1 MEPDSL
7 PRPDGA
13 TPRPVAPPPSEW
25 RALSRLRERVE
36 DAAREVERLR
46 TQNAALAA
54 QVADLQAG
62 LGADSAGFALPADT
76 DPDALR
82 TRIQSFIDAIDDV
95 LASPDEDTDASGPDG
110 DGAAGLDV
118 AGDSPDVAAPDAAL

>member
-36 DAAREVERLR
+36 DAAHEVERLR
-46 TQNAALAA
+46 AQNAALAA

-62 LGADSAGFALPADT
+62 LGADSAGLALPEGT

-82 TRIQSFIDAIDDV
+82 ARIQSFIDAIDEV
-95 LASPDEDTDASGPDG
+95 LASPDDAAPGSAPDG
-110 DGAAGLDV
+110 DGATGLAD
-118 AGDSPDVAAPDAAL
+118 GSVAAPDAAL

>member
-36 DAAREVERLR
+36 DAALEVERLR
-46 TQNAALAA
+46 AQNAALAA
-54 QVADLQAG
+54 QVVDLQAG
-62 LGADSAGFALPADT
+62 LGADSPGLALPAST
-76 DPDALR
+76 DPDVLR
-82 TRIQSFIDAIDDV
+82 VRIQSFIDAIDDV
-95 LASPDEDTDASGPDG
+95 LASPDEDADAAGPDG
-110 DGAAGLDV
+110 DGAARLDV
-118 AGDSPDVAAPDAAL
+118 AGDFPDVAAPDAAL